1 MAECIVLTESETT
14 NQIEIVSVKQLN
26 SNLNYYS

>member
-1 MAECIVLTESETT
+1 MAECIVIAESETT

-26 SNLNYYS
+26 SDPNYYS